1 MGNFLF
7 YIVNFK
13 KSDMFEKEIRFI
25 SDFSLNKL
33 KSFGSFVTF
42 EKLSATELHPAIIS
56 YISAELDYMIFR
68 DRKKLLEDS
77 IFDYSGREIADHFN
91 VIAEELKQTKKIS
104 YSDIEKLIMQAVSFN
119 INYVVRPKWSLTKL
133 IYNDQD
139 FVSVDELER
148 MLNYLYYF
156 DYVKNV
162 LTAYISKRKVIQLT
176 LTEFDLI
183 LNKIDREL
191 FKSNSE
197 ELINNALHSIAD
209 FFNIGGIDKNRIS
222 LQAVEIFLKEKNL
235 MDHLLK
241 LRHAIPDGSRKKY
254 EIDDIKKVLYATA
267 PLKPDSISGYEA
279 AMPAIEEIVSAD
291 IVLQDIEIIDTPEE
305 TDEAKEQSSYD
316 EIEIIIEEKI
326 KSSSVSDDE
335 TDIESMIGDALKDE
349 PETEAIDDQL
359 PIEEEFLNEFMIPD
373 EDNSESA
380 IQEGAVESEESTIA
394 EDVSET
400 SLVEEL
406 KELMDEGIN
415 SEESSTETEP
425 VNVEKE
431 TIVKDEKNEMEKDED
446 TSEED
451 ELLAFYEQELAA
463 MEEDSSEVLDFE
475 KVLTEETKDSEIV
488 LTDEKEHKELLD
500 DLIEEEQS
508 VDTSADEKSPQII
521 EDNLE
526 EQTAEPSEPDVTTD
540 EEKEQDEVKE
550 EQTKIAEGDTFA
562 KEDFDL
568 SIFEDEEGDK
578 IVDEI
583 IERLSEVPEEENSK
597 VTETPKIPDEK
608 EFDIESD
615 FGIVDEDDK
624 PIERKIVEEMLE
636 EYFDDDS
643 KKEEKIDTK
652 KMLTDEPDFLDD
664 EKSSAT
670 ADEKMT
676 EKNGENVFDTDL
688 ASSILEGSSFED
700 DISGMI
706 DEIDDIIEENARTF
720 KIPVK
725 DTEIPENQDIEE
737 TPVDNEFDFNEETS
751 IDTPSVEETI
761 NEEKII
767 NPIPKAEVPIR
778 EKDLFSY
785 LSRKEVKKIVSNVFF
800 SDDEDFVTTI
810 EKISECATYK
820 EATEILKGVFFTYRI
835 SPYSKDAVVLTNAVS
850 HFFRQV

>member
-1 MGNFLF
+1 ML
-7 YIVNFK
+7 
-13 KSDMFEKEIRFI
+13 EKEIKFI

-33 KSFGSFVTF
+33 KSFDSFVTF
-42 EKLSATELHPAIIS
+42 EKLSATDLHPAIIS

-91 VIAEELKQTKKIS
+91 VIASELKQTKKIS
-104 YSDIEKLIMQAVSFN
+104 FSDIEKLIMQAVSFN
-119 INYVVRPKWSLTKL
+119 INYVVRPKWSLAKL

-148 MLNYLYYF
+148 MLNYLYYY

-162 LTAYISKRKVIQLT
+162 LTAYISKRKLIQLT

-241 LRHAIPDGSRKKY
+241 LRHAIPDGTRKKY
-254 EIDDIKKVLYATA
+254 EIKDIKKVLYATA
-267 PLKPDSISGYEA
+267 PLEPDSISGY
-279 AMPAIEEIVSAD
+279 
-291 IVLQDIEIIDTPEE
+291 
-305 TDEAKEQSSYD
+305 EAKEQSSYD
-316 EIEIIIEEKI
+316 ETEIITEEKI

-335 TDIESMIGDALKDE
+335 TDVESMIGDALEDE
-349 PETEAIDDQL
+349 PETEAIDNLL
-359 PIEEEFLNEFMIPD
+359 PIEEEFQNEFTFPD
-373 EDNSESA
+373 EDNSEST
-380 IQEGAVESEESTIA
+380 IQEGDVESDETTID
-394 EDVSET
+394 EDDLET

-406 KELMDEGIN
+406 KELIDEGIN
-415 SEESSTETEP
+415 PEESSTETEP
-425 VNVEKE
+425 VNVDKE
-431 TIVKDEKNEMEKDED
+431 TIEKDEKNEMGKDEE
-446 TSEED
+446 TPEED
-451 ELLAFYEQELAA
+451 ESLAFYEQELAV

-475 KVLTEETKDSEIV
+475 EELTEKTKDSEIV
-488 LTDEKEHKELLD
+488 L
-500 DLIEEEQS
+500 
-508 VDTSADEKSPQII
+508 
-521 EDNLE
+521 
-526 EQTAEPSEPDVTTD
+526 TD

-550 EQTKIAEGDTFA
+550 EQTEIAESDSFA

-568 SIFEDEEGDK
+568 SIFEDEKGDK

-583 IERLSEVPEEENSK
+583 IERLSEIPEEENSS
-597 VTETPKIPDEK
+597 VTETSKIPDEK
-608 EFDIESD
+608 ENDNPLE
-615 FGIVDEDDK
+615 K
-624 PIERKIVEEMLE
+624 KIVEEMLE
-636 EYFDDDS
+636 DYFDDDS
-643 KKEEKIDTK
+643 KKEIDAK
-652 KMLTDEPDFLDD
+652 EMLTEEPDILDD
-664 EKSSAT
+664 EKPSAA
-670 ADEKMT
+670 ADEKVT

-720 KIPVK
+720 KKPVK
-725 DTEIPENQDIEE
+725 DTEIPENKDIEE
-737 TPVDNEFDFNEETS
+737 TPVDKEFDFNEET
-751 IDTPSVEETI
+751 IIED
-761 NEEKII
+761 KIQ
-767 NPIPKAEVPIR
+767 NPIPKAEVPMR

-785 LSRKEVKKIVSNVFF
+785 LSRKEVKKIVSNVFLG
-800 SDDEDFVTTI
+800 DDEDFVTTI

-820 EATEILKGVFFTYRI
+820 EGTEILKGVFFTYKVG
-835 SPYSKDAVVLTNAVS
+835 PYSKEAVILTNAVS